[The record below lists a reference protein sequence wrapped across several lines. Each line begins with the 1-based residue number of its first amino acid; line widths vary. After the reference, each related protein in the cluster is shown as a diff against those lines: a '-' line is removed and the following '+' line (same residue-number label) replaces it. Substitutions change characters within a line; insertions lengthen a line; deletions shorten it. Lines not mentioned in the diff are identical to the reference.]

1 MSASVE
7 QILRNNYM
15 EGTYGT
21 HVSMTTPL
29 GKFYLS
35 NKTQEEFW
43 DVYSERINK
52 NPDTPVGVAER
63 AQNEIPV
70 IVDIDLKIKD
80 EGTIDYGEHLYTNE
94 QLAQVIEVYQSVLR
108 NVVDECAD
116 THLTCVV
123 LEKPLYYFSVGE
135 TTYAKNGFH
144 LHFPSCFLSR
154 QDMAV
159 HVIPRVQKV
168 LKEIEVF
175 KDLGIED
182 SGSVVDDAVC
192 RNAWL
197 LYGSRKTEEDDPY
210 SVSKI
215 VGIDGIEME
224 LEEAFAGYKL
234 FDYLEYPIKVEG
246 KVEEYLPRI
255 LSIFP
260 AGRTIMEVK
269 EGLACPLKE
278 KLRVKEKNNASKHTT
293 DITVKEALRISE
305 RLLQMLADFRAE
317 KYEEWMQIG
326 WILYNIGK
334 GSTEALDQWISFSAR
349 CDEKFDETTCVY
361 QWNKMVEKDLTLGTL
376 RYFAKLDSPED
387 YEKFKSETVQ
397 HHTKESL
404 NGSHNDIAKA
414 LHAQF
419 CEEFVCAS
427 IPGRI
432 WYQFRKHKW
441 EEIEE
446 GVDLRKRISDTI
458 VKHFM
463 AMSREVTKKINEV
476 TDKAEEAMYGV
487 RIKQINKLLGNL
499 KSAPYKNNVMREAME
514 EFYDRRFKEK
524 LDQNPY
530 LIGFKNGVYDLKN
543 NVFRCGCPEDFI
555 SKCLPI
561 DYIEYEESSQHVQ
574 DIIEFLQ
581 KVFPDKSVRTYFLDT
596 YSDIFVG
603 GNSQK
608 KVYIWTGEGDNGKSI
623 TQNLIEMMLGDHA
636 IKMNTQYFTSKK
648 IASGAAN
655 PELARAAPPVRM
667 ATMDEPD
674 GDEQLNTGE
683 LKKLSGG
690 DKYWARDLFE
700 KGKNTREVTPM
711 FTITLICNGLPKLK
725 HSDKATWNR
734 LRVLPFESTF
744 IEPGQPCPITF
755 EEQLHQKRFPMDRT
769 FSSKLPDMV
778 GAFAWYLLE
787 WRKKVTVRIEPEKVK
802 EATALYRRQNDLYR
816 QFIEECIVDA
826 DATIT
831 LQELYSYFKDWFK
844 DGWPHMTLPIKN
856 QVKEYFDRLWGEPG
870 RGCRWRGYRIRT
882 LEEEVASGDVV
893 IMSPDDLIHYDKKPI
908 VNVPVAHEVREET
921 IN

>member
-43 DVYSERINK
+43 EIYSERIRL
-52 NPDTPVGVAER
+52 NPNIPVGIAER

-70 IVDIDLKIKD
+70 IVDIDLKIKE
-80 EGTIDYGEHLYTNE
+80 EGTTDYGEHLYNDK
-94 QLAQVIEVYQSVLR
+94 QLSQVIEVYQSVLR
-108 NVVDECAD
+108 NVLDECANA
-116 THLTCVV
+116 HLTCVI
-123 LEKPLYYFSVGE
+123 LEKPLYYLSVGD

-168 LKEIEVF
+168 LKELEVF

-192 RNAWL
+192 RNPWL

-210 SVSKI
+210 RVSRI
-215 VGIDGIEME
+215 VGIDGENMD
-224 LEEAFAGYKL
+224 LEEAFANYKL
-234 FDYLEYPIKVEG
+234 FDYLEYPINIKG

-260 AGRTIMEVK
+260 AGRSVMEVK
-269 EGLACPLKE
+269 DGLACPLKE
-278 KLRVKEKNNASKHTT
+278 KLRTKEKNHISKHVE
-293 DITVKEALRISE
+293 ITVKEALKMSE
-305 RLLQMLADFRAE
+305 RLLPMLADFRAE
-317 KYEEWMQIG
+317 KYEEWMRVG
-326 WILYNIGK
+326 WILHNIGK
-334 GSTEALDQWISFSAR
+334 GGTEALDQWISFSSR
-349 CDEKFDETTCVY
+349 CDDKFDETTCIY
-361 QWNKMVEKDLTLGTL
+361 QWNKMVERDLTLGTL
-376 RYFAKLDSPED
+376 RHYAKLDSPEE
-387 YEKFKSETVQ
+387 YTKFKNETV
-397 HHTKESL
+397 HHYTRESL
-404 NGSHNDIAKA
+404 NGSHWDIAMT

-427 IPGRI
+427 IPGKI
-432 WYQFRKHKW
+432 WYQFRGHKW

-446 GVDLRKRISDTI
+446 GIDLRKRISSTT
-458 VKHFM
+458 VKYYTDM
-463 AMSREVTKKINEV
+463 GLEVMKQLREV
-476 TDKAEEAMYGV
+476 TDKAEEAMYNV
-487 RIKQINKLLGNL
+487 RHKQIIKLLCNL
-499 KSAPYKNNVMREAME
+499 KSAPYKNNVMKEAME
-514 EFYDRRFKEK
+514 VFYDRRFKAK

-530 LIGFKNGVYDLKN
+530 IIGFKNGVYDLKT
-543 NVFRCGCPEDFI
+543 NVFRDGCPEDFI
-555 SKCLPI
+555 SKCIPI
-561 DYIEYEESSQHVQ
+561 DYIEYEESSQPVQ
-574 DIIEFLQ
+574 DISEFLQ

-608 KVYIWTGEGDNGKSI
+608 KVYIWTGEGDNAKSV
-623 TQNLIEMMLGDHA
+623 TQNLFEMMLGELS
-636 IKMNTQYFTSKK
+636 IKFNTQYFTGKK
-648 IASGAAN
+648 VASGAAN

-667 ATMDEPD
+667 ATMDEPN
-674 GDEQLNTGE
+674 GDEQLNNGE

-700 KGKNTREVTPM
+700 KGKSTREVTPM

-734 LRVLPFESTF
+734 LRVIPFESTF

-755 EEQLHQKRFPMDRT
+755 EEQLQQKRFPMDRT

-787 WRKKVTVRIEPEKVK
+787 WRKKVTVRVEPEKVK

-826 DATIT
+826 DATLTI
-831 LQELYSYFKDWFK
+831 QELYSYFKDWFK
-844 DGWPHMTLPIKN
+844 EGWPNMTLPIKN
-856 QVKEYFDRLWGEPG
+856 QVKEYFEKLWGDPE

-882 LEEEVASGDVV
+882 LEEEVASGDIVF
-893 IMSPDDLIHYDKKPI
+893 MSPDDLIHYDKKPTA
-908 VNVPVAHEVREET
+908 NVPVACEIEQ
-921 IN
+921 